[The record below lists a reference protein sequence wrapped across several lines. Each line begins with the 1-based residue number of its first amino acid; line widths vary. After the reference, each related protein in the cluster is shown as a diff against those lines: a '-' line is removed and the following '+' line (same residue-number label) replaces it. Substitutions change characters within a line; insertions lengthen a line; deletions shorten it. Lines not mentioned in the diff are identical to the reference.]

1 MAAYGNQIDRKVEGL
16 EKKVKTLEDEVKQL
30 REAVQAL
37 MSKAKISEIPME
49 IFVDGNTT
57 APKSQPQVPPSIPAP
72 APQPDTPKPP
82 HIFFLSTPNSD
93 GSFNNSSANFAF
105 KEGASIYKFQNT
117 KDNRAQFRIDER
129 DASVKLAL
137 NYPDKNIDPVCDALN
152 AFDPRARKIFTVE
165 PGLAELV
172 GDRWRVITKARIRYE
187 S

>member
-1 MAAYGNQIDRKVEGL
+1 MAAYGNQIDKKVEGL
-16 EKKVKTLEDEVKQL
+16 EKKVRTLEDELKQL
-30 REAVQAL
+30 REEVKAL
-37 MSKAKISEIPME
+37 ATKFKSVEIPME
-49 IFVDGNTT
+49 VLVGGN
-57 APKSQPQVPPSIPAP
+57 AAMPLPKVPPQIPVP
-72 APQPDTPKPP
+72 APQPEIPKAP
-82 HIFFLSTPNSD
+82 HLFFLSTPNSD
-93 GSFNNSSANFAF
+93 GSFNNSSANFSF
-105 KEGASIYKFQNT
+105 REGASIYKFQNT
-117 KDNRAQFRIDER
+117 KDNRAQFKIDER